1 LQPWI
6 DVSAEVTTARPEIAM
21 VVNKHDETRRGECLS
36 ETLKAVFPGPSKAMG
51 HGDSG
56 VNSIPIGQEQPGA
69 EFDSPFCGNPHIKLQ
84 NHFSLLADQ
93 QFSSAQSPS
102 IWMSADAWG
111 ILTEEAAV
119 RSSLVGI
126 PSAVAMRACAS
137 NKLTSMPPIRFVPC
151 RHRRIARCP

>member
-56 VNSIPIGQEQPGA
+56 VNSIPFGQEQPGA

-84 NHFSLLADQ
+84 IHFSLLADQ

-119 RSSLVGI
+119 RSS
-126 PSAVAMRACAS
+126 SAFHRQSRCVRAPRT
-137 NKLTSMPPIRFVPC
+137 N
-151 RHRRIARCP
+151 